1 MLPKGHLQCSRSNGT
16 EQYLI
21 DGKYVS
27 KKKIDWIRGVAQREY
42 YEDIIPIM
50 ESILKKLYSADK
62 IYEDQVLKSSYHSL
76 CNARKKL
83 ITPLFFTIEE
93 KIESFMTEQYPPG
106 EFKKEN
112 HSEFY
117 TAKGERVRSK
127 SELLIS
133 EQLCKYGIPYR
144 YEKPIELLD
153 WNRVIVCRPDFT
165 VMNRRTGKIYLY
177 EHFGR
182 MDDFMY
188 VENSMRK
195 LDLYEKNGYLLGK
208 NLIITRETVASPLN
222 IQKVDSY
229 INEFLL

>member
-1 MLPKGHLQCSRSNGT
+1 MLMNIRNCS
-16 EQYLI
+16 I
-21 DGKYVS
+21 KKY
-27 KKKIDWIRGVAQREY
+27 
-42 YEDIIPIM
+42 
-50 ESILKKLYSADK
+50 
-62 IYEDQVLKSSYHSL
+62 IYHNKY
-76 CNARKKL
+76 
-83 ITPLFFTIEE
+83 I
-93 KIESFMTEQYPPG
+93 
-106 EFKKEN
+106 KEN

-144 YEKPIELLD
+144 YEKPIELMD

-165 VMNRRTGKIYLY
+165 VMNRRTGKI
-177 EHFGR
+177 
-182 MDDFMY
+182 
-188 VENSMRK
+188 
-195 LDLYEKNGYLLGK
+195 YLLGK

>member
-1 MLPKGHLQCSRSNGT
+1 
-16 EQYLI
+16 
-21 DGKYVS
+21 
-27 KKKIDWIRGVAQREY
+27 
-42 YEDIIPIM
+42 
-50 ESILKKLYSADK
+50 
-62 IYEDQVLKSSYHSL
+62 
-76 CNARKKL
+76 
-83 ITPLFFTIEE
+83 
-93 KIESFMTEQYPPG
+93 MTEQYPPG
-106 EFKKEN
+106 EFEKEN
-112 HSEFY
+112 HSKFF

-133 EQLCKYGIPYR
+133 EQLCKHGIPYR
-144 YEKPIELLD
+144 YEKTIELLE

-208 NLIITRETVASPLN
+208 NLIITRETIASPLN

-229 INEFLL
+229 IKEFLL